1 MRTDLAFFVT
11 QIIGGVAVIISL
23 ISLGIQI
30 RKSRKQSIRES
41 MDLITKERGD
51 FIKILATDEDLAII
65 MAKGLMKDED
75 MNEIERF
82 RFASYLYH
90 LFVHWELAY
99 RKWVRSN
106 IDDELWTSFVEAIE
120 WWLKKPKVVTW
131 WKYNDIGGFT
141 ESFQQ
146 FVDKLILELE
156 KKMKEEE
163 DEEEEEV
170 KNQKK

>member
-23 ISLGIQI
+23 ISLGVQI

-51 FIKILATDEDLAII
+51 FIKILATDEDLAKI
-65 MAKGLMKDED
+65 MAKGLMKDAD
-75 MNEIERF
+75 MNDIERF

-90 LFVHWELAY
+90 LFVHLELGY
-99 RKWVRSN
+99 RKWARGN
-106 IDDELWTSFVEAIE
+106 IDDELWTSFVEAIQ

-131 WKYNDIGGFT
+131 WNYNDIGGFT
-141 ESFQQ
+141 ESFKQY
-146 FVDKLILELE
+146 VDKLILELE
-156 KKMKEEE
+156 KKMTEEE
-163 DEEEEEV
+163 S
-170 KNQKK
+170 

>member
-41 MDLITKERGD
+41 MDLITKERGE
-51 FIKILATDEDLAII
+51 FIKVLATDGDLAEI
-65 MAKGLMKDED
+65 MTKGLMKDED
-75 MNEIERF
+75 MNDVERF

-90 LFVHWELAY
+90 LFVHLELGY
-99 RKWVRSN
+99 RKWARGN
-106 IDDELWTSFVEAIE
+106 IDDELWVSWVEAIQ
-120 WWLKKPKVVTW
+120 WWLKKPKVVQW

-141 ESFQQ
+141 ESFAQ
-146 FVDKLILELE
+146 FVDKLIFELD
-156 KKMKEEE
+156 KKMTEE
-163 DEEEEEV
+163 DSY
-170 KNQKK
+170 KQ

>member
-1 MRTDLAFFVT
+1 MKTELAFFVT
-11 QIIGGVAVIISL
+11 QIIGGLAVIISL

-163 DEEEEEV
+163 DEEEEV

>member
-41 MDLITKERGD
+41 MDLITKERGE
-51 FIKILATDEDLAII
+51 FIKILATDEDLAKI
-65 MAKGLMKDED
+65 MAKGLMKDD
-75 MNEIERF
+75 DLNDIERF

-99 RKWVRSN
+99 RKWARGN
-106 IDDELWTSFVEAIE
+106 IDDELWVSFVEAIQ
-120 WWLKKPKVVTW
+120 WWLKKPKVVAW
-131 WKYNDIGGFT
+131 WNYNDIGGFT
-141 ESFQQ
+141 KSFNQ
-146 FVDKLILELE
+146 FIDKLIFELE
-156 KKMKEEE
+156 KRKTEEE
-163 DEEEEEV
+163 S
-170 KNQKK
+170 QKQ